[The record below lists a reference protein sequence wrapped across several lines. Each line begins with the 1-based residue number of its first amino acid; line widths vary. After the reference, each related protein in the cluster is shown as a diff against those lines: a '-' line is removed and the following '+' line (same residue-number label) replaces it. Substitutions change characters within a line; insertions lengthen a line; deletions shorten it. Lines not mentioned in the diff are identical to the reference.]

1 MGRQRRGKGDM
12 AFGLPRA
19 TYQRTPAEEA
29 RPEPQYRP
37 ATGLRT
43 EQTCYVCNEVMPVG
57 TTCVRWA
64 SRRQRWRHGDCRWD
78 LMPIGT

>member
-1 MGRQRRGKGDM
+1 MGRHRRGKGDM

-29 RPEPQYRP
+29 RPEPVYRP

-43 EQTCYVCNEVMPVG
+43 EQTC
-57 TTCVRWA
+57 
-64 SRRQRWRHGDCRWD
+64 
-78 LMPIGT
+78 